1 MTTSQSIFATSS
13 TVSSDGTSI
22 TYRTAGA
29 ADARPLVL
37 VHGWAQSSQSWG
49 FELLSEL
56 AQHYRVVALDMRG
69 HGLSDVAE
77 KGYDDPRQWA
87 DDVAAVLDSA
97 GIGEGS
103 GALLLG
109 WSYGGAVAADYV
121 AHHGEAALGGVV
133 LVGAVTGLS
142 RSPGAAAG
150 PAMKKVLTEGGLDA
164 DPAKAT
170 AAFAE
175 FGEGL
180 WHGGDDVDRQRT
192 LGISLATPPQVRK
205 ALFGQK
211 VDNDET
217 LKGMTT
223 PALIVHGARDEV
235 VPPETG
241 RANAETIPDSTYV
254 EFAESA
260 HVPFLEQ
267 RAEFVAALA
276 EFAGRLSPA

>member
-1 MTTSQSIFATSS
+1 MTTSQPAFATSS
-13 TVSSDGTSI
+13 AVSSDGTAIS
-22 TYRTAGA
+22 YRTAGDA
-29 ADARPLVL
+29 SARPLVL

-49 FELLSEL
+49 FDLLTEL
-56 AQHYRVVALDMRG
+56 ARSYRVVAPDLRG
-69 HGLSDVAE
+69 HGLSDVADG
-77 KGYDDPRQWA
+77 GYDDPRQWA
-87 DDVAAVLDSA
+87 DDIAAVLDSA

-109 WSYGGAVAADYV
+109 WSYGGAVVADYL

-150 PAMKKVLTEGGLDA
+150 PAMKKVLSGGGLDA
-164 DPAKAT
+164 DPATAT

-175 FGEGL
+175 FGAGL
-180 WHGGDDVDRQRT
+180 WHGGDDVDHQRI
-192 LGISLATPPQVRK
+192 LGISLATPPRVRK

-217 LKGMTT
+217 LEGMTT
-223 PALIVHGARDEV
+223 PALVVHGARDEA

-241 RANAETIPDSTYV
+241 RANAETIPNSTYV

-267 RAEFVAALA
+267 REEFVAALA
-276 EFAGRLSPA
+276 EFAATL